1 LQVQESGDSVRV
13 ARATLPYL
21 DKPPRMEDKRQP
33 MALPPLARHTVGVMG
48 SGTDE
53 HDDLAR
59 GVGSLLARLG
69 VNLLTGGGRGVMR
82 AVARAFTQAP
92 RVRGVSIGIIPC
104 RSERERGVAKEGYPN
119 EFVELA
125 IHTHLPHSAAF
136 GMDDLSRNHINV
148 LTSAAIVALP
158 GGAGTASEV
167 ELALRYGKPVV
178 VHATDASLL
187 RDVPAAVPRVTT
199 LDAVER
205 FVREHLDELG

>member
-1 LQVQESGDSVRV
+1 VLV
-13 ARATLPYL
+13 ARATQPYL
-21 DKPPRMEDKRQP
+21 DKPAGMGNKRQA
-33 MALPPLARHTVGVMG
+33 MAFPPLARHTVGVMG

-53 HDDLAR
+53 HDGLAR
-59 GVGSLLARLG
+59 GVGTLLAKLG

-104 RSERERGVAKEGYPN
+104 RSESERGVPKEGYPN

-136 GMDDLSRNHINV
+136 GVDDLSRNHINV
-148 LTSAAIVALP
+148 LSSAVVLALP
-158 GGAGTASEV
+158 GAAGTASEV
-167 ELALRYGKPVV
+167 ALALRYGRLVAA
-178 VHATDASLL
+178 HATDASLL
-187 RDVPAAVPRVTT
+187 HALPAAVPRLPT

-205 FVREHLDELG
+205 FLRQHLDELD